1 MKMAEKE
8 GEVQRIKSEMM
19 FYKTEYE
26 IGQQEMA
33 ELRKVPEIVVN
44 EKVSSEMET

>member
-1 MKMAEKE
+1 MRMVVSEKD

-26 IGQQEMA
+26 IGQ
-33 ELRKVPEIVVN
+33 
-44 EKVSSEMET
+44 